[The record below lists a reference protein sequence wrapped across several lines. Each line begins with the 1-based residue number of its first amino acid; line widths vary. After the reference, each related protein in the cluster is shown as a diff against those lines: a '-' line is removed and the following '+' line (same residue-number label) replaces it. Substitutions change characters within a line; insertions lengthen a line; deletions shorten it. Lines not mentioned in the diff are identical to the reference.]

1 MKGVDKMFEKI
12 KEYLITVD
20 KFNEPKEL
28 KNDDAVSMILLRLIL
43 MEKGLIQSHPDMG
56 VDIVRRYRYM
66 YDDKVLRTLEEDIKS
81 QISTYIPQLSS
92 VDVEVDVHEGELL
105 LGIKTPSNN
114 YVFMTNFDQNK
125 VVDLSSLNPERSI

>member
-1 MKGVDKMFEKI
+1 MFEKI